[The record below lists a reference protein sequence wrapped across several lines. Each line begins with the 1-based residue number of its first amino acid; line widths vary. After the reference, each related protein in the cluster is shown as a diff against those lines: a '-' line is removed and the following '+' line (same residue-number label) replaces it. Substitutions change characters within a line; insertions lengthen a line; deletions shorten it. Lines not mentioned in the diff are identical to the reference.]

1 MMLKPSDTWSWY
13 YDEQQCSLMLNLG
26 EDMIFKTNL
35 VRNKLVDC
43 AFKDNEFTVDDA
55 SSYQTFK
62 EQISGLELSEPRQAE
77 LALYC
82 VAAKRFHKPVQPK
95 SWFFDSQSVGHEY
108 PQEGGIVQMS
118 NEHSLGYFIVLEVG
132 ECASLCAFVDL
143 EEFLLTPSKGLRF
156 GDSIKVMHDRMVNA
170 NAILHHGHIAMV
182 G

>member
-1 MMLKPSDTWSWY
+1 
-13 YDEQQCSLMLNLG
+13 
-26 EDMIFKTNL
+26 MIFKTNL

-43 AFKDNEFTVDDA
+43 ALKDNELLVDDA

-82 VAAKRFHKPVQPK
+82 VWPRSVFISLYSLKVGSSTYKALAMNIPK
-95 SWFFDSQSVGHEY
+95 KGD
-108 PQEGGIVQMS
+108 IVQMN

-143 EEFLLTPSKGLRF
+143 EEFLLTPSKGFTIWRL
-156 GDSIKVMHDRMVNA
+156 IKVMHDRNYIRRQMLSFIKRILRWWVN
-170 NAILHHGHIAMV
+170 L
-182 G
+182 

>member
-1 MMLKPSDTWSWY
+1 MRKPSDTWSWY

-43 AFKDNEFTVDDA
+43 AFKENEFTVDDA

-95 SWFFDSQSVGHEY
+95 SWFFESQIQGHEC
-108 PQEGGIVQMS
+108 PEEGDIVRMNNQY
-118 NEHSLGYFIVLEVG
+118 SLGYFIVLEVG
-132 ECASLCAFVDL
+132 ENASLCASVDL
-143 EEFLLTPSKGLRF
+143 DEFNLTSSKALQF
-156 GDSIKVMHDRMVNA
+156 GDSIKVMHDRMVDA
-170 NAILHHGHIAMV
+170 NAILHHHRHIAMV